1 MSDSQPQRGNVNISG
16 GETNISGD
24 LVGTKIVNLPPEPQ
38 PPSGSALPRRRPR
51 KFVPRGKIM
60 DDVRN
65 ALKVGSAA
73 IVGMHG
79 MGGVGKTEL
88 AKFLAGELKD
98 EFKDGVLWIEVANR
112 PIEIVQGEMARALG
126 IKLPDGSDDRGRY
139 AALCAALSG
148 ARALFVFDDVRKNFP
163 LELCLPPAPC
173 SALVTSRLHELL
185 GVDKKFPLDVMNEAQ
200 ALELL
205 RGEGLTEVIAKEQ
218 EAAKVLCKA
227 CAYHPLA
234 LVLAA
239 SRLRLRGAT
248 PLTTFNNQLQDRI
261 KQLRVDRDDKDAS
274 LEANFDLSYDE
285 LSAKSKE
292 RWRKLAVFAPS
303 GFVLPAAQHLWNE
316 SAVDANEHLYELEN
330 ASLVSPSLL
339 QAERLNL
346 HDLLRDYAF
355 KKLN

>member
-139 AALCAALSG
+139 ATLCAALSG
-148 ARALFVFDDVRKNFP
+148 ARLVRLRRCP
-163 LELCLPPAPC
+163 Q
-173 SALVTSRLHELL
+173 
-185 GVDKKFPLDVMNEAQ
+185 KFPARMVF
-200 ALELL
+200 
-205 RGEGLTEVIAKEQ
+205 
-218 EAAKVLCKA
+218 AARAVFGVG
-227 CAYHPLA
+227 HLA
-234 LVLAA
+234 LARTA
-239 SRLRLRGAT
+239 WGR
-248 PLTTFNNQLQDRI
+248 
-261 KQLRVDRDDKDAS
+261 
-274 LEANFDLSYDE
+274 
-285 LSAKSKE
+285 
-292 RWRKLAVFAPS
+292 
-303 GFVLPAAQHLWNE
+303 
-316 SAVDANEHLYELEN
+316 
-330 ASLVSPSLL
+330 
-339 QAERLNL
+339 
-346 HDLLRDYAF
+346 
-355 KKLN
+355 